1 MIAAL
6 AVSALLLTASSAAG
20 GPEAASGP
28 VPPQDPDV
36 TEVDEV
42 VIAALPNGAASLAYV
57 RTVAA
62 PGPGREMAL
71 WRQPVCVGVGGLQP
85 EPARMLA
92 DHISGWAA
100 RLELRVGEPG
110 CRPNILIVASD
121 DGDATARDL
130 VRRRPRDFRIG
141 VRGANAGA
149 AALRAFQSS
158 GAPVRWWHVSLPVD
172 DETGEPLNR
181 LPGQA
186 PPTWDGQN
194 LTTPN
199 SFTGNVRT
207 TSPSLISAQERDDLL
222 QVVIVLDIKALDAAS
237 FAQVADYM
245 VLPAL
250 ARIEAGA
257 APGYPSILNLF
268 EAGGEAADGLTR
280 WDRAFLRGLYRAD
293 QSRSG
298 GRANLAAV
306 ADAMRRALEADAA
319 PDESP

>member
-1 MIAAL
+1 MITAL
-6 AVSALLLTASSAAG
+6 AVSALLLTASSPAG
-20 GPEAASGP
+20 GPQAASGP

-42 VIAALPNGAASLAYV
+42 VIAALPNGAASLAFV

-130 VRRRPRDFRIG
+130 IRRRPRDFRIG
-141 VRGANAGA
+141 VRGADAGA

-172 DETGEPLNR
+172 DETGTPLNR

-250 ARIEAGA
+250 AQIEAGA
-257 APGYPSILNLF
+257 APEYPSILNLF
-268 EAGGEAADGLTR
+268 AAGGEAVDGLTR

-306 ADAMRRALEADAA
+306 ADAMRRALEADPA
-319 PDESP
+319 PAESP